1 MTLGLALP
9 LGAAIAGAAW
19 RAGTLARSGAIAAM
33 FVGTAVLWGTGW
45 WGGTILLTFFVGS
58 TLLSRL
64 CPDPAAIKGEAK
76 GGRRDA
82 WQVLANGGAPALG
95 ALLGLYDPTVGSW
108 ALTVGLAAA
117 AADTWATSLGA
128 TSPSPPR
135 HLLTLRRV
143 EAGTS
148 GGVTWR
154 GTAGGVLGAGS
165 VGLVGW
171 LATGSVALLATAIL
185 YGSAGMLL
193 DSLLGATLQGRFR
206 CESCGVATER
216 RVHTCGAATRRTG
229 GVAWMTNDAV
239 NALAT
244 TLMTIAGATEAALRT
259 TLTYYQG

>member
-1 MTLGLALP
+1 MTLGPALL
-9 LGAAIAGAAW
+9 LGAGIAGAAW
-19 RAGTLARSGAIAAM
+19 RARTLAGSGAIAAM
-33 FVGTAVLWGTGW
+33 FVGAAVLWGTGW

-64 CPDPAAIKGEAK
+64 CPDPAATKGEAK

-82 WQVLANGGAPALG
+82 GQVLATGGAPALG
-95 ALLGLYDPTVGSW
+95 ALLGLAHPSYGTW

-128 TSPSPPR
+128 TSPAPPR
-135 HLLTLRRV
+135 HLLTLRPV

-154 GTAGGVLGAGS
+154 GTAGGVLGAAS
-165 VGLVGW
+165 VGLAGGI
-171 LATGSVALLATAIL
+171 ASGSVALLATAIL
-185 YGSAGMLL
+185 YGGAGMLL

-206 CESCGVATER
+206 CDACGVPTER
-216 RVHTCGAATRRTG
+216 RIHTCGAATRRTA
-229 GVAWMTNDAV
+229 GVAWMSNDAV

-244 TLMTIAGATEAALRT
+244 TLMTIAGAAEAALRST
-259 TLTYYQG
+259 MTYYQR